1 MEELYMKKIL
11 ILSLLCII
19 FLSSCGKEGEDHVS
33 REEYESMVAKIE
45 ELEAQIKTDESSET
59 QPEKDTSVSKE
70 ESEQSESNVLPENEK
85 VWLRDFSFE
94 YDENNKI
101 FISLYQD
108 ERKWYLSGGG
118 IYEKENLS
126 LLQYEHEVGFFTWI
140 DLLGNEG
147 HSIDLL
153 FTVGEEEYSL
163 IYSDGELTS
172 DTVPLDSWDY
182 STFLTSKKYADKRNA
197 YREFDDFIHNK

>member
-1 MEELYMKKIL
+1 MKKVL

-19 FLSSCGKEGEDHVS
+19 FLSSCGKEEDHVS
-33 REEYESMVAKIE
+33 REEYESMVAKID
-45 ELEAQIKTDESSET
+45 ELESQIRTDESSET
-59 QPEKDTSVSKE
+59 QSDKNIDFSKE
-70 ESEQSESNVLPENEK
+70 ESEQIEPNVVSENEK

-94 YDENNKI
+94 YDEKNKI

-118 IYEKENLS
+118 IYEEENLS

-163 IYSDGELTS
+163 IYSNGELTS

-182 STFLTSKKYADKRNA
+182 GTFLTSKKYADKLNA

>member
-1 MEELYMKKIL
+1 MKKIFFL
-11 ILSLLCII
+11 LLLCV
-19 FLSSCGKEGEDHVS
+19 FLLSSCGKEEEEHVS
-33 REEYESMVAKIE
+33 REEYESIVAKVE
-45 ELEAQIKTDESSET
+45 ELESQIGEDESSET
-59 QPEKDTSVSKE
+59 QSENNISVSKE
-70 ESEQSESNVLPENEK
+70 ESEQIESNIVSESEK

-153 FTVGEEEYSL
+153 FTVGDEEYSL

-172 DTVPLDSWDY
+172 DTVPLDAWDY
-182 STFLTSKKYADKRNA
+182 STFLTSDHTDKLNA
-197 YREFDDFIHNK
+197 YREFDDFIHNE